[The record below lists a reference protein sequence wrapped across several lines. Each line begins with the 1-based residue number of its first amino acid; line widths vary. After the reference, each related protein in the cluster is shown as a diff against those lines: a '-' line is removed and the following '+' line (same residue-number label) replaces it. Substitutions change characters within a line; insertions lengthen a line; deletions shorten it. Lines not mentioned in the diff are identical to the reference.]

1 MLFEMIQ
8 KRGDIQGCSREKGAG
23 TKYPNRWEEMSMDCS
38 SFVTKEKAK
47 SESKGEK
54 VGRFVDKV
62 KDVLLWSFLFSHLE
76 SRTSAEREDHW
87 ESSWILGKNVKY
99 LLSE

>member
-1 MLFEMIQ
+1 
-8 KRGDIQGCSREKGAG
+8 
-23 TKYPNRWEEMSMDCS
+23 MSMDCS

-62 KDVLLWSFLFSHLE
+62 KDVLL
-76 SRTSAEREDHW
+76 
-87 ESSWILGKNVKY
+87 
-99 LLSE
+99 